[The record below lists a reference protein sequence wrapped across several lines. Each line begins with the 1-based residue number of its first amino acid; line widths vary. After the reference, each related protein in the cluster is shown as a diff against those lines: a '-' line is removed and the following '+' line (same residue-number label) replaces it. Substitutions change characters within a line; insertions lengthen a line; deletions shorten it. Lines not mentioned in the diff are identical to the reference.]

1 MISVSLNLNCYF
13 RKNSLYSKKSG
24 QASISMDPGNILI
37 HEKLNVWEETDFQSQ
52 VESNTVKMKDM
63 DKRIIAK
70 VG

>member
-1 MISVSLNLNCYF
+1 
-13 RKNSLYSKKSG
+13 
-24 QASISMDPGNILI
+24 MDPGNILI

-52 VESNTVKMKDM
+52 VESNTVKMRDM